1 MLEIYEAIREGSKAY
16 LSRQTK
22 TIALISI
29 VLTVILYFVFD
40 YNNSSYN
47 SLPLTSSAFLIG
59 AVCSLLAGYLGMDV
73 ATKAN
78 ARTTFAAQK
87 GVEKPLK
94 ITFNG
99 GLVMGLFNV
108 GLSLLAVT
116 GLFYIF
122 PLISGLEI
130 THAPE
135 LIVGL
140 GFGASLAAL
149 FAQLGGGI

>member
-1 MLEIYEAIREGSKAY
+1 MFNPFGLEIIVPISGVVALLFALYLAWQINKESPGTDKMLEIYEAIRQGSKAY

-59 AVCSLLAGYLGMDV
+59 AVCSLLAGYVGMDV

-87 GVEKPLK
+87 SSKIKINLEKGVYFK
-94 ITFNG
+94 IKKHC
-99 GLVMGLFNV
+99 
-108 GLSLLAVT
+108 LL
-116 GLFYIF
+116 
-122 PLISGLEI
+122 
-130 THAPE
+130 H
-135 LIVGL
+135 
-140 GFGASLAAL
+140 
-149 FAQLGGGI
+149 